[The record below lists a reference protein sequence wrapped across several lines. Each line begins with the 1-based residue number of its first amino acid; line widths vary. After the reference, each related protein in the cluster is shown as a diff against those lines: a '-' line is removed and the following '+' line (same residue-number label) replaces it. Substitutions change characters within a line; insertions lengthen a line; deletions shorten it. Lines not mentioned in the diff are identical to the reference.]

1 MGSREAP
8 TTAPTAPQHSSVGGS
23 RVGSTPGHARG
34 HVGHAADAHA
44 SPLSRG
50 GEREREVTTV
60 TKPKPVAGPTFRR
73 VAAMNIAGGKR
84 RKVLALIAAYAD
96 GGCRP
101 PTTGQLARHLG
112 LSPQKVAALLK
123 RLERD
128 GLVVPT
134 RRGRGRRS
142 PLRYRL
148 PLPNDPPAAAPE
160 HTTATAPARNGNA
173 GPGTTDTT
181 RARAATRTY
190 AARDRDE
197 TPT

>member
-1 MGSREAP
+1 MTA
-8 TTAPTAPQHSSVGGS
+8 TTQQPQ
-23 RVGSTPGHARG
+23 
-34 HVGHAADAHA
+34 
-44 SPLSRG
+44 
-50 GEREREVTTV
+50 
-60 TKPKPVAGPTFRR
+60 KPVAGPTFRR
-73 VAAMNIAGGKR
+73 VAAMNIAGAKR
-84 RKVLALIAAYAD
+84 RKVLALIAAYID

-112 LSPQKVAALLK
+112 LSGQKVAALLK

-134 RRGRGRRS
+134 RCGRGRRS

-160 HTTATAPARNGNA
+160 HTSATASAHNANA
-173 GPGTTDTT
+173 GPGATNTT

-197 TPT
+197 TTT